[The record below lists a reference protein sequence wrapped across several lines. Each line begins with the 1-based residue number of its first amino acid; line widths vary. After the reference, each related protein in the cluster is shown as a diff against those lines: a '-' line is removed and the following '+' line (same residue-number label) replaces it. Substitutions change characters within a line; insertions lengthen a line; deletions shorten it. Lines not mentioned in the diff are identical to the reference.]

1 MFTRKKNIT
10 QILEEETINLINDIK
25 YVLNKIYIFDLIIL
39 RFVDDFYDLF

>member
-25 YVLNKIYIFDLIIL
+25 YVLNKIYIFDLIIFK
-39 RFVDDFYDLF
+39 FVDDFYDLF